1 MTAAKGVSKPPPP
14 GPAWRRYKAIKPDG
28 GPKPTKKA
36 PPVAACTAGGGHHWR
51 IESPSPGKP
60 LLPGVCRKCGA
71 ERVFAATDGE
81 TGSWQEQRD
90 AGIGGGDW

>member
-14 GPAWRRYKAIKPDG
+14 GAAWKRHKAIRADG
-28 GPKPTKKA
+28 GGPGGKNR
-36 PPVAACTAGGGHHWR
+36 PVSACAAGGGHHWR

-60 LLPGVCRKCGA
+60 MLPGVCRKCGA
-71 ERVFAATDGE
+71 ERAFAATDGE
-81 TGSWQEQRD
+81 LGSWADQRD

>member
-14 GPAWRRYKAIKPDG
+14 GPRWRRYKAIRPDG
-28 GPKPTKKA
+28 GPKPSKKA
-36 PPVAACTAGGGHHWR
+36 PVAACTAGGGHHWL

-60 LLPGVCRKCGA
+60 MLPGVCRKCGA
-71 ERVFAATDGE
+71 ERAFAATDGE

>member
-14 GPAWRRYKAIKPDG
+14 GPSWRRYKAIKPDG
-28 GPKPTKKA
+28 GPKPSKKA
-36 PPVAACTAGGGHHWR
+36 PVAACAAGGGHHWR

-60 LLPGVCRKCGA
+60 MLPGVCLKCGV
-71 ERVFAATDGE
+71 ERAFAATDGE
-81 TGSWQEQRD
+81 LGSWSEQRD

>member
-14 GPAWRRYKAIKPDG
+14 RPAWRRYKAIKPDG

-36 PPVAACTAGGGHHWR
+36 PVAACGAGGGHHWR

-60 LLPGVCRKCGA
+60 MLPGVCRKCGA
-71 ERVFAATDGE
+71 ERAFAATDGE
-81 TGSWQEQRD
+81 LGSWSEQRD